1 MFDWLQSLRDHSQL
15 KKIQRQ
21 FLEMLADGRHIF
33 DASSNALIGGT
44 DPEVIREDLY
54 TTDQRINRTEQA
66 IRRELVVHG
75 SVHGGAHVPA
85 LLVLMSLVKD
95 AERIGDYAKNIFE
108 LALARPELGTDA
120 ERTALNEC
128 KDHVSKLLVRAAGLI
143 ESQDEQLAAAYLTES
158 DKLQSLCDE
167 QVGILMVEKGRNVVA
182 AALVYRYFKRV
193 ASHAGNVVTSIVMP
207 LDKLDYYPGKPDRD
221 Q

>member
-1 MFDWLQSLRDHSQL
+1 LQQL
-15 KKIQRQ
+15 HRQ
-21 FLEMLADGRHIF
+21 FLEMLADGRHVF
-33 DASSNALIGGT
+33 DTTANALLGGT

-75 SVHGGAHVPA
+75 SVHGAAHLPA

-108 LALARPELGTDA
+108 LAVARPDLGTGS
-120 ERTALNEC
+120 ERADLVQV
-128 KDHVSKLLVRAAGLI
+128 KDQISKLLVRASGLF
-143 ESQDEQLAAAYLTES
+143 ESQDEIAAQAYLAES
-158 DKLQSLCDE
+158 DALLRHCDE
-167 QVGILMVEKGRNVVA
+167 KVGLLMAERERNVVGP
-182 AALVYRYFKRV
+182 ALAYRYFKRV

-207 LDKLDYYPGKPDRD
+207 LDKLDYYPNRSDLE

>member
-1 MFDWLQSLRDHSQL
+1 MFDWLHSLRDHSQL

-75 SVHGGAHVPA
+75 SVHGGSHVPT

-120 ERTALNEC
+120 ERAALVES
-128 KDHVSKLLVRAAGLI
+128 KDQVSKLLVRAAGLF
-143 ESQDEQLAAAYLTES
+143 ESQDEDLAEAYLSES
-158 DKLQSLCDE
+158 DKLQRHCDE
-167 QVGILMVEKGRNVVA
+167 QVGC
-182 AALVYRYFKRV
+182 
-193 ASHAGNVVTSIVMP
+193 
-207 LDKLDYYPGKPDRD
+207 
-221 Q
+221 